1 MVGLRTEVRGTPPT
15 DEVLIA
21 AKHQSFLDVLMIFGA
36 VPAGKFIMKRV
47 RKVRISK
54 VRLCIPS
61 QVTSSLACTGTLK
74 FLGAPRTGPKTVHF
88 QSICGGGKV
97 NYGNNRTAV
106 WPKYE
111 LGLSGL
117 SLSTTGRRFTIKC
130 ILLLLRQPDV
140 VQFSFNE

>member
-1 MVGLRTEVRGTPPT
+1 
-15 DEVLIA
+15 
-21 AKHQSFLDVLMIFGA
+21 
-36 VPAGKFIMKRV
+36 MKRV

-106 WPKYE
+106 VVVVVVVVVAVAVVVVLMPMPMLALALAASTATVPTATSPARNWRPFSE
-111 LGLSGL
+111 L
-117 SLSTTGRRFTIKC
+117 T
-130 ILLLLRQPDV
+130 
-140 VQFSFNE
+140 